1 MIDKLKDG
9 NSCNPCENIK
19 PEDWIAN
26 FRSFDDSY
34 KTRVHELEAIAEQLE
49 KHPVYTTL
57 DNRIQL
63 SEVYISISKLKK
75 KKLLGLMQF
84 VTKCLNVV
92 RMLWGHVS

>member
-19 PEDWIAN
+19 PEDWIVQSTSLGQN
-26 FRSFDDSY
+26 DDSY

-49 KHPVYTTL
+49 KQPVYTTL

-63 SEVYISISKLKK
+63 SEVYKSISKLKK
-75 KKLLGLMQF
+75 KKSCC
-84 VTKCLNVV
+84 V
-92 RMLWGHVS
+92 